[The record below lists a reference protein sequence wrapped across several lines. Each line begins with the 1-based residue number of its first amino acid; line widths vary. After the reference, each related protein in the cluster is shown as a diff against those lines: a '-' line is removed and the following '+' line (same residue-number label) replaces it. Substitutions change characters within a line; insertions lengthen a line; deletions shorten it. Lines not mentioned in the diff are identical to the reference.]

1 MSVATPFFDLIYQQR
16 QTLPS
21 ELDEIESQLTNQ
33 LKKLSIRRSR
43 KLTDKRRE
51 RIAELEQKIED
62 NYIQRDIIT
71 GQLIKANE
79 VVLPEDEFKARLDVE
94 NGYGV
99 VTFEITDSPYD
110 DTYTANEPLVSR
122 ISGEAPNDKG
132 GVRRFSTTASL
143 ANGDYWQAGEG
154 GTQEF
159 SSYLSGAGLLATLEG
174 GVTAILARQPE
185 SFRLPYT
192 LDVLHTQSFA
202 FPYI

>member
-1 MSVATPFFDLIYQQR
+1 MSVATPFFDLIFEQR
-16 QTLPS
+16 QTLPG
-21 ELDEIESQLTNQ
+21 ELDQLDSRLANQ
-33 LKKLSIRRSR
+33 LNKLSIRRSR

-62 NYIQRDIIT
+62 SYIQRDIIT

-94 NGYGV
+94 NGFGV

-110 DTYTANEPLVSR
+110 DTYTANEPLVAR
-122 ISGEAPNDKG
+122 LSGETPNDNG
-132 GVRRFSTTASL
+132 GVRRFGTTTTL

-154 GTQEF
+154 GTQTF
-159 SSYLSGAGLLATLEG
+159 TTSLSGAGLLATLEG
-174 GVTAILARQPE
+174 GVSAILARQPE
-185 SFRLPYT
+185 SFQRPYT
-192 LDVLHTQSFA
+192 LDVLHTQSFD